1 MFEINSSLN
10 AVADKLSSMR
20 ILVVDD
26 DPVLRHIVSSWLVRF
41 HYHYTIVEDLET
53 ADQCLMTQMWDVV
66 IADLNLGVR
75 LGDGNGLDLIKRV
88 NALQPNA
95 ACVLMTAYGE
105 QHEFSSAVKMGIDRL
120 LIKPLRRDEFLDMLS
135 KLDQIRWTRHELSQA
150 RAALEANHKLLLD
163 WREREHRIA
172 NVAQKYLLFSVP
184 HEKLEHMALFAAAQA
199 QEGASGDLIDVCRHL
214 HGIDL
219 VMGDVM
225 GKGLGAAIVS
235 AGIKTSL
242 AQVRQHSAEASIE
255 SLVDS
260 LRVRIRPMLHE
271 MESLLTLI
279 AARVDT
285 SAGELRFV
293 DFGAPYILLQRA
305 SHGRV
310 IFVHGDMLPLGVS
323 DEDLRVT
330 RLPIYPGDRL
340 LFISDGIL
348 DGLGLSDV
356 REAYAHVAQHWIAC
370 AAMDPQGFVQNL
382 VHFYGQAHGHQD
394 DKSCVLVQCAHE
406 NPSTRHIVHFSFEPS
421 LREMTVFRNALRLA
435 VCGCQMKEIQL
446 DESWLSEFVLGATE
460 IFTNIV
466 KHGLTTE
473 KISTPLEVSLTLD
486 VHGAWLEF
494 FYQGVPYVAPL
505 WRHIFSPNPESMNES
520 GYGLFL
526 IQKIFDR
533 VEYFTEMASSQAIVV
548 FKNSI
553 PKVNFIDE

>member
-1 MFEINSSLN
+1 MTEINTSLN
-10 AVADKLSSMR
+10 AVTEKLSSMR

-26 DPVLRHIVSSWLVRF
+26 DPVLRHILHSWLTRSD
-41 HYHYTIVEDLET
+41 YLYTIVDDLQT
-53 ADQCLMTQMWDVV
+53 ANQCLQDQLWDVV
-66 IADLNLGVR
+66 IADLNLGVGIG
-75 LGDGNGLDLIKRV
+75 LGNGLDLIKKV
-88 NALQPNA
+88 NALQANT

-150 RAALEANHKLLLD
+150 RAALEEQHKFLLS

-184 HEKLEHMALFAAAQA
+184 NEKLDRLALFAAAQA
-199 QEGASGDLIDVCRHL
+199 QEGASGDLIDVCKHK

-242 AQVRQHSAEASIE
+242 AQVRQHSAEAAIE
-255 SLVDS
+255 NLVDA
-260 LRVRIRPMLHE
+260 LRARIHPMLHE

-285 SAGELRFV
+285 YAGELCFV
-293 DFGAPYILLQRA
+293 DFGAPYVLLQRV
-305 SHGRV
+305 SHGHV
-310 IFVHGDMLPLGVS
+310 IFVHGDLLPLGVA
-323 DEDLRVT
+323 DESLHAT
-330 RLPIYPGDRL
+330 RLPIHPGDRL

-356 REAYAHVAQHWIAC
+356 RQAYAHVAQHWLDSATIV
-370 AAMDPQGFVQNL
+370 PQDFVQGL
-382 VHFYGQAHGHQD
+382 IDMVGQVQAYQD
-394 DKSCVLVQCAHE
+394 DKSCVLVQCDHEQPVTRQIAHFDFQGHLDGLSLFRE
-406 NPSTRHIVHFSFEPS
+406 SLQVAMSEWMASCTRLHADWF
-421 LREMTVFRNALRLA
+421 
-435 VCGCQMKEIQL
+435 
-446 DESWLSEFVLGATE
+446 SEFVLGATE

-466 KHGLTTE
+466 KHSMSE
-473 KISTPLEVSLTLD
+473 AAVSCPIVVDLIMD
-486 VHGAWLEF
+486 AEGAWLEF
-494 FYQGVPYVAPL
+494 FYQGEPYVAPAL
-505 WRHIFSPNPESMNES
+505 RHIGAPDASSMSES

-526 IQKIFDR
+526 IQKLFDR
-533 VEYFTEMASSQAIVV
+533 VHFFTEMASSQAIVV
-548 FKNSI
+548 YKNI
-553 PKVNFIDE
+553 KNQGE

>member
-1 MFEINSSLN
+1 MSEINPSLN
-10 AVADKLSSMR
+10 AIAEKLLPLR

-26 DPVLRHIVSSWLVRF
+26 DPVLRHIVGSWLMRLD
-41 HYHYTIVEDLET
+41 YQYTLVDDLDS
-53 ADQCLMTQMWDVV
+53 ADQHLIDQVWDVV

-75 LGDGNGLDLIKRV
+75 VGEGNGLDLIKRV
-88 NALQPNA
+88 NALQANA

-135 KLDQIRWTRHELSQA
+135 KLDQIRLTRHDLSQA
-150 RAALEANHKLLLD
+150 RAALETSHKLLLG

-184 HEKLEHMALFAAAQA
+184 HEKLERMSLFAAAQA
-199 QEGASGDLIDVCRHL
+199 QEGASGDLIDVCRHQ

-242 AQVRQHSAEASIE
+242 AQVRQHSAEAAIE

-260 LRVRIRPMLHE
+260 LRARINPMLHE

-285 SAGELRFV
+285 GVGELRFV

-305 SHGRV
+305 ISGRV

-330 RLPIYPGDRL
+330 RLPLYPGDRL

-348 DGLGLSDV
+348 DGLGLPDA
-356 REAYAHVAQHWIAC
+356 RQAYAHLAQHWTDC
-370 AAMDPQGFVQNL
+370 AAMDPQDFVHGL
-382 VHFYGQAHGHQD
+382 VKFFGQSHAHQD
-394 DKSCVLVQCAHE
+394 DKSCVLIQCAHE
-406 NPSTRHIVHFSFEPS
+406 NLSKRKIMNFDFESS
-421 LREMTVFRNALRLA
+421 LHEVAVFREALQLA
-435 VCGCQMKEIQL
+435 VCDWIAKSIRMPEH
-446 DESWLSEFVLGATE
+446 WLSEFALGATE
-460 IFTNIV
+460 IFTNII
-466 KHGLTTE
+466 KHGLKME
-473 KISTPLEVSLTLD
+473 KKSSSIQVLLTLES
-486 VHGAWLEF
+486 HGIWLEF
-494 FYQGVPYVAPL
+494 FYQGLPYISPSKRQVFA
-505 WRHIFSPNPESMNES
+505 PNPESMNES
-520 GYGLFL
+520 GYGMFL
-526 IQKIFDR
+526 IQELFDK
-533 VEYFTEMASSQAIVV
+533 VDYFTEMASSQAIVV
-548 FKNSI
+548 FKNLM
-553 PKVNFIDE
+553 PVED